1 MNSYHYGRRE
11 FHLSREENTEAV
23 VTFLALAVVGFSFYL
38 LYARFH
44 VRTHQLVEASIDL
57 TCLTVAVFLTVRYFL
72 SRKKRRETSWP
83 HPAIHVPLLK
93 DRDYVRK
100 AFARNSVVAGYDVHR
115 RPWYWSDEIRRMQA
129 LLLGQ
134 SGSGKTTLLL
144 NIIAQDVHRVVRGN
158 HRIPMVIVDG
168 KGDKKFLKAVMSE
181 VAAAGRTHQLRILDP
196 SQPEISVRYNPL
208 YVTAESY
215 YEHVNFIFESFG
227 LRRDFFKGHQ
237 ATYFG
242 DLVRILFYTGK
253 RFNIYDVLVLALDQQ
268 VLEEQMEQARARIE
282 RLYPPH
288 DQRRLN
294 FDMSARNLLQ
304 SFADRERVE
313 KIQGLLNELM
323 AFLEDKLSVI
333 TGPYEDLL
341 TLDEVI
347 DQELILFVSL
357 NVNVNSRAVTALGRM
372 LLQNLQLMVGKRYE
386 NQGTDS
392 PFVSVILDEF
402 SPFAYA
408 NFAQILQTARGTN
421 IALLFSLQSIPQLL
435 KVSPGFCDDI
445 SSAPNTVMLLRARDE
460 ETTRF
465 FENASSLVEAKRLT
479 MTIEEKGIFDR
490 RYEQIGFGSETQIK
504 ETRAQDYHLKNLPVG
519 QFQILMTNNKL
530 GTEFSHLH
538 VRRSPTVELECFEP
552 MIFPRTATPN
562 ILTEGANLR
571 FKDPAVVERRARL
584 KGRGHQ
590 VRWS

>member
-11 FHLSREENTEAV
+11 FNASREENTATV
-23 VTFLALAVVGFSFYL
+23 VTFLLLAAVGLLLYL
-38 LYARFH
+38 LNVRFRI
-44 VRTHQLVEASIDL
+44 RTQQLTEASIDL
-57 TCLTVAVFLTVRYFL
+57 TCLAAAMALTTRYFWT
-72 SRKKRRETSWP
+72 RKKKRETVWP
-83 HPAIHVPLLK
+83 HPAIHIPLLK
-93 DRDYVRK
+93 DREYVGK
-100 AFARNSVVAGYDVHR
+100 AFARNSVIAGYNIHGQ
-115 RPWYWSDEIRRMQA
+115 PWYWSDEIRRMQA

-144 NIIAQDVHRVVRGN
+144 NIIAQDLRRVVRGN
-158 HRIPMVIVDG
+158 HRIPMIIVDG
-168 KGDKKFLKAVMSE
+168 KGDKKFLKAVLFE
-181 VAAAGRTHQLRILDP
+181 AAAAGRTHQLRILDP
-196 SQPEISVRYNPL
+196 SQPGISVRYNPL
-208 YVTAESY
+208 YVTDDSY
-215 YEHVNFIFESFG
+215 HEHVNFIFESFG

-237 ATYFG
+237 ANYFG

-253 RFNIYDVLVLALDQQ
+253 RFNIYDVLVVALDQQ
-268 VLEEQMEQARARIE
+268 VLEEQMEQARTRIE
-282 RLYPPH
+282 RLYSLH

-304 SFADRERVE
+304 SFSDRERVE

-323 AFLEDKLSVI
+323 AFLEDKLSVV

-341 TLDEVI
+341 TLDDVI

-402 SPFAYA
+402 SPFAYP

-421 IALLFSLQSIPQLL
+421 TALLFSLQSIAQLL
-435 KVSPGFCDDI
+435 KVSLGFCQDV

-460 ETTRF
+460 ETTRY
-465 FENASSLVEAKRLT
+465 FENASSMIEGKRLT
-479 MTIEEKGIFDR
+479 MTIEEKGIFDK
-490 RYEQIGFGSETQIK
+490 RYEKIGFGSETQIK

-519 QFQILMTNNKL
+519 QLQVLMTNNKL

-538 VRRSPTVELECFEP
+538 VRRPPKFDLECFEP
-552 MIFPRTATPN
+552 MIYPRTRTPQ
-562 ILTEGANLR
+562 IFTLGANLR
-571 FKDPAVVERRARL
+571 FKDPAAVERRARL
-584 KGRGHQ
+584 KGRGNQ
-590 VRWS
+590 KRWA